1 MTGGISPKTVNSK
14 PIHWTFLPQRTLLAP
29 LAVVSNV
36 VTVLESDPEPEELL
50 PPELLPPQEKM
61 PTATKVDRTIKAACF
76 FDVNRKVIN
85 ALELFKIM
93 GEFYQLLIENI
104 VYIFYQAIVPKGYIL
119 NGT

>member
-1 MTGGISPKTVNSK
+1 MMPVLVSVHGVAATLMTGGISPKIVNSK

-61 PTATKVDRTIKAACF
+61 PAATKIDSTTKASCF
-76 FDVNRKVIN
+76 FVVNRKAIHTP
-85 ALELFKIM
+85 ELF
-93 GEFYQLLIENI
+93 
-104 VYIFYQAIVPKGYIL
+104 
-119 NGT
+119 